1 MTYYSVYYEGGYSDI
16 VAEEAMNLAVEEM
29 QGLPEYSVKREV
41 SISWTCNG
49 PSLLGLSQ
57 FHASTL
63 KPVQQLKCYLKLL
76 EAYPSG
82 SFTGTGSI

>member
-1 MTYYSVYYEGGYSDI
+1 MTYYSVYYEGGYRDI
-16 VAEEAMNLAVEEM
+16 VAEKAEEAMNLAVEEM

-63 KPVQQLKCYLKLL
+63 KPVQQ
-76 EAYPSG
+76 
-82 SFTGTGSI
+82 